1 MLIRIPN
8 VLAPSEAAEICQL
21 LDGADWKD
29 GRQTAGY
36 LSQQVKQNHQLRE
49 DHPLCIRLGQRI
61 LDALDADQMFLSAAL
76 PLKVVPPLFNRY
88 GAGMGFG
95 DHIDSAIRSYK
106 GTDFPIRT
114 DLSATLFLAEPET
127 YDGGELVIED
137 TFGVHEVKLAAGDL
151 ILYPASSL
159 HRVTP
164 VTRGMRIA
172 SFFWVQSLI
181 RSDAQ
186 RTLLYDMDLSIR
198 ALTQKLG
205 PADPQVIS
213 LTGGY
218 HNLLRMWA
226 EP

>member
-1 MLIRIPN
+1 MLIQIP
-8 VLAPSEAAEICQL
+8 QL
-21 LDGADWKD
+21 LDKSAVTALRALIDAAEWVDGNVTSGHQSAHAKNNLQLPQDCPAALEAGA
-29 GRQTAGY
+29 RVQAALNASLHFTA
-36 LSQQVKQNHQLRE
+36 
-49 DHPLCIRLGQRI
+49 
-61 LDALDADQMFLSAAL
+61 AAL
-76 PLKVVPPLFNRY
+76 PARIFPPLFNRY

>member
-1 MLIRIPN
+1 LLGKPEVAALRALID
-8 VLAPSEAAEICQL
+8 AAEWVDGNVTSGHQSSHAKKNLQL
-21 LDGADWKD
+21 PQLSPAALEAGARIQDVLNASAHF
-29 GRQTAGY
+29 TA
-36 LSQQVKQNHQLRE
+36 
-49 DHPLCIRLGQRI
+49 
-61 LDALDADQMFLSAAL
+61 AAL
-76 PLKVVPPLFNRY
+76 PARIYPPLFNRY

-106 GTDFPIRT
+106 GADFRIRT

-137 TFGVHEVKLAAGDL
+137 TYGAHEVKLSAGDL

-159 HRVTP
+159 HRVMP
-164 VTRGMRIA
+164 VTRGLRIA

-181 RSDAQ
+181 RSEAQ
-186 RTLLYDMDLSIR
+186 RALLYDMDLAIR

-218 HNLLRMWA
+218 HNLIRMWA
-226 EP
+226 EV